1 MSSKKLD
8 LSKAITVVVSGVK
21 KDKDDRGKDVV
32 LYTVEVQ
39 VGSTI
44 WALTKRFSSFL
55 GLHQALV
62 ARYPKEAPKEFPPR
76 LVMHSE
82 LDYEDRRKKFQEYLQ
97 FIVTRPLLVD
107 TWDLQFFLELK
118 THLGLGIHRK
128 VLIPLPDEDFDP
140 TEVSVPWKLFKLEGY
155 EIVFATEKGTKPKA
169 DDLLLKP
176 GGPVLPQLGAD
187 WEAKQWYSEL
197 EGDKHFCFPIKW
209 EDIAPHHYDAIVL
222 PGGHAPGMKQYL
234 ESETLQRKISEY
246 WALNRPVAAI
256 CHGVLLLSRCK
267 DASGESVIHNKKT
280 TTLPHYMENAAYY
293 ITKWKYGTRWR
304 TYTEYTEHEVRRVL
318 ADSIDQFQPGPMTLF
333 GTKGTAFDET
343 PAFVCE
349 DGNYI
354 SARWPG
360 DAYLFA
366 QHVIAKLNNS
376 PSNSDGKQEETEI
389 SIM

>member
-1 MSSKKLD
+1 MEGKKLD

-21 KDKDDRGKDVV
+21 KQTDDKGKDLI

-44 WALTKRFSSFL
+44 WALNKRYSSFL
-55 GLHQALV
+55 GLHQALI

-76 LVMHSE
+76 LVVHSE
-82 LDYEDRRKKFQEYLQ
+82 LDYEDRRKKFQDYLQ
-97 FIVTRPLLVD
+97 YVVTRPLLVD

-118 THLGLGIHRK
+118 PNLGLGKHRK

-140 TEVSVPWKLFKLEGY
+140 TEVAVPWKLFKMEGY
-155 EIVFATEKGTKPKA
+155 EVTFATEKGAKPKG
-169 DDLLLKP
+169 DEVLLKP

-187 WEAKQWYSEL
+187 WEAKQWYYEMEKDEKFSN
-197 EGDKHFCFPIKW
+197 PIKW
-209 EDIAPHHYDAIVL
+209 EDIAVHHYDALLL

-234 ESETLQRKISEY
+234 DSDALQRKTAEF

-256 CHGVLLLSRCK
+256 CHGVLVVARSK
-267 DASGESVIHNKKT
+267 DSSGESILRNKKT

-304 TYTEYTEHEVRRVL
+304 TYTEYTEHEVRKVL
-318 ADSIDQFQPGPMTLF
+318 SDSVSQFQPGPMTLF
-333 GTKGTAFDET
+333 GTKGTAFDDAS
-343 PAFVCE
+343 AFVVE

-360 DAYLFA
+360 DAYLLA
-366 QHVIAKLNNS
+366 QHVIAKLNNT
-376 PSNSDGKQEETEI
+376 PSTTDGKTEEEI
-389 SIM
+389 SIV